1 MIVTNLISS
10 PRAHVTLKPGEYTP
24 ISTIEKTP
32 GTTYWVTVWLDVSG
46 GSITIENCPGT
57 FSKSQRIGWRFTAQ
71 IANPMN
77 LRYKVV
83 SGSPTVK
90 VWNMVM
96 CELGE
101 YQGEQGLARQH
112 LLFRRGYDAAR
123 LILMGVVA

>member
-1 MIVTNLISS
+1 MMVTNLISN
-10 PRAHVTLKPGEYTP
+10 PRLNVRLKPGEYTP

-32 GTTYWVTVWLDVSG
+32 GTTYWITVWLDVSG
-46 GSITIENCPGT
+46 GSVTVENCPGT
-57 FSKSQRIGWRFTAQ
+57 FSKSQRIGWSFTATTADP
-71 IANPMN
+71 IS

-101 YQGEQGLARQH
+101 YQANKALLDGLNFFDGDTMPRA
-112 LLFRRGYDAAR
+112 
-123 LILMGVVA
+123 

>member
-1 MIVTNLISS
+1 MMVTNLISN
-10 PRAHVTLKPGEYTP
+10 PRLNVRLKPGEYTP
-24 ISTIEKTP
+24 ITTIEKTP

-46 GSITIENCPGT
+46 GSITIDGCSGT
-57 FSKSQRIGWRFTAQ
+57 FSKSQRIGWSFTSP
-71 IANPMN
+71 IANPMS

-101 YQGEQGLARQH
+101 YQANKT
-112 LLFRRGYDAAR
+112 LLDSIGYFDGDTMPRA
-123 LILMGVVA
+123 

>member
-10 PRAHVTLKPGEYTP
+10 PRAHVTLKPGAYTS

-32 GTTYWVTVWLDVSG
+32 GTIYWVTVWLDVSG
-46 GSITIENCPGT
+46 GSITIDNCPGT
-57 FSKSQRIGWRFTAQ
+57 FSKSQRIGWPFTSPN
-71 IANPMN
+71 ANPMS

-101 YQGEQGLARQH
+101 YQANKALLDGLYFFDGDTMPLA
-112 LLFRRGYDAAR
+112 
-123 LILMGVVA
+123 